1 MTIRSA
7 AYSVR
12 LLVSRL
18 VNDEAG
24 DYHSDGEIQN
34 ALDRYRREARYLILD
49 ALPTYAEGG
58 TASYL
63 TFTAPNG
70 LMYWESDGVVT
81 DNDYT
86 VLTPT
91 TEDWTNG
98 RWTFSA
104 AQNRPLH
111 ITGYYHD
118 PYNAAADLLEVRLA
132 MIAENYDFR
141 TSDGDAYNRSQ
152 AREGLEKLIAKY
164 RAAGGPGGQGG
175 IAVSTMMRTD
185 VNIW

>member
-1 MTIRSA
+1 MPLRSGCA
-7 AYSVR
+7 TLRYFVA
-12 LLVSRL
+12 RL
-18 VNDEAG
+18 VDDPSFADHDETQV
-24 DYHSDGEIQN
+24 QN
-34 ALDRYRREARYLILD
+34 ALDRYRREARYLQLD

-63 TFTAPNG
+63 TFTAPGG
-70 LMYWESDGVVT
+70 LMYWETDGTIT

-86 VLTPT
+86 VLTPA

-98 RWTFSA
+98 RWTFSTSQA
-104 AQNRPLH
+104 RPLA

-118 PYNAAADLLEVRLA
+118 PYNAAADLLEAKLA
-132 MIAENYDFR
+132 AIAENYDFR

-152 AREGLEKLIAKY
+152 ARDGLERLIARY
-164 RAAGGPGGQGG
+164 RAQGGPGGQGG
-175 IAVSTMMRTD
+175 ITVSTLMRTD

>member
-1 MTIRSA
+1 MTIRSS
-7 AYSVR
+7 AYALCR
-12 LLVSRL
+12 LVARL
-18 VNDEAG
+18 VNDEARN
-24 DYHSDGEIQN
+24 YHSDSEVQN

-49 ALPTYAEGG
+49 ALPSYAEGG
-58 TASYL
+58 TATYL
-63 TFTAPNG
+63 TYTAPDG
-70 LMYWESDGVVT
+70 LMYWETDGVIT

-86 VLTPT
+86 VLTPA

-98 RWTFSA
+98 RWTFSTA
-104 AQNRPLH
+104 PNRPLH

-118 PYNAAADLLEVRLA
+118 PYNAAADLLETRLA

-152 AREGLEKLIAKY
+152 ARDGLERLIAKY
-164 RAAGGPGGQGG
+164 RAAGGPGGQGD
-175 IAVSTMMRTD
+175 IAVSTMQRTD